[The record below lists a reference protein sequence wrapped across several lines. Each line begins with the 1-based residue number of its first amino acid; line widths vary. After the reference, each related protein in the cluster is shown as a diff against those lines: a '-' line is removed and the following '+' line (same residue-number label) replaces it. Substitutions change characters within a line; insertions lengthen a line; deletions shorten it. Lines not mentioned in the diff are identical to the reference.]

1 MDTTT
6 EAVEDHLNAAML
18 NEVEYGVTVD
28 LLRALAVERDTLAAK
43 LAELRPTEG
52 APDEAETF
60 ACTLDSRGTPWAS
73 GCASLMRQMASEL
86 RGYRKAV
93 TWGVDTV
100 AEAYRLDAEK
110 LRNELANLKDCWD
123 TQCTHVAAAMVAIN
137 PERMPDS
144 FSLIEDV
151 PRLVTKLREL
161 EVRDA
166 AATHYRFGGFAAARL
181 WPNRDDGWRV
191 LDANGHDA
199 ITGLVDVTKDGAIAR
214 AKALSAGEVK
224 P

>member
-110 LRNELANLKDCWD
+110 LRDELADLQQTNRSMNEQVG
-123 TQCTHVAAAMVAIN
+123 T
-137 PERMPDS
+137 
-144 FSLIEDV
+144 
-151 PRLVTKLREL
+151 L
-161 EVRDA
+161 EARVFALEERDA
-166 AATHYRFGGFAAARL
+166 AATEYTFAPSDDP
-181 WPNRDDGWRV
+181 PNRFQAIDGSWGDKDRWFT
-191 LDANGHDA
+191 HDVERGRDIDIGLTKEVA
-199 ITGLVDVTKDGAIAR
+199 ISK
-214 AKALSAGEVK
+214 AKALAAGEVK
-224 P
+224 

>member
-28 LLRALAVERDTLAAK
+28 LLRALAVERDALAAQ

-110 LRNELANLKDCWD
+110 LEAEASETHEKLLRASGWEEREARLEAAN
-123 TQCTHVAAAMVAIN
+123 A
-137 PERMPDS
+137 E
-144 FSLIEDV
+144 
-151 PRLVTKLREL
+151 LRE
-161 EVRDA
+161 RDA
-166 AATHYRFGGFAAARL
+166 AATEYMFAGVGGRRYIVSPNWPKDL
-181 WPNRDDGWRV
+181 WFVAEVSEDGERKNQAMFKSKEET
-191 LDANGHDA
+191 L
-199 ITGLVDVTKDGAIAR
+199 AR
-214 AKALSAGEVK
+214 ARTLAAGEVK
-224 P
+224 